1 MKAVTK
7 SNSHKPTKPSPAENK
22 PSLKIF
28 QDSATTNMKN
38 LKQVKFLNV
47 DEGQINQL
55 VDAKPI
61 LEKTGQL
68 AKEYLA
74 RKQTMNASV

>member
-1 MKAVTK
+1 MVSPTRVIKPRASSMKAATK
-7 SNSHKPTKPSPAENK
+7 PNVHKPAKPSAAENK

-47 DEGQINQL
+47 DENQIN
-55 VDAKPI
+55 
-61 LEKTGQL
+61 
-68 AKEYLA
+68 
-74 RKQTMNASV
+74 